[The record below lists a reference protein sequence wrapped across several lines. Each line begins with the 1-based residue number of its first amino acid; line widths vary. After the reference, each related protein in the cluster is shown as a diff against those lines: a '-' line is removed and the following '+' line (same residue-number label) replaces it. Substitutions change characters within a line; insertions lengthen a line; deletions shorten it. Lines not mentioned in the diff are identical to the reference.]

1 MPGSNSVV
9 SRKKVAILI
18 DEMFEDS
25 EFIYPYYRLLEA
37 GIAVDVVAKKK
48 VVYRGKHGTTAKATQ
63 TIHGLESRD
72 YDGVYVPGG
81 YAPESL
87 QRVPEMVEFV
97 KSLYEAGKAVCA
109 VCHGPS
115 LLISAGILK
124 GKKVTA
130 YHSIKDDL
138 INAGAYYT
146 DKPVEQDGNIITA
159 RDPKSLPAMMTLFLA
174 LLEK

>member
-1 MPGSNSVV
+1 MP

-25 EFIYPYYRLLEA
+25 EFIYPYNRLIEA
-37 GIAVDVVAKKK
+37 GTTVDVVAEKK

-63 TIHGLESRD
+63 TIHGLNSSD
-72 YDGVYVPGG
+72 YDAVYVPGG
-81 YAPESL
+81 HAPDRLRRE
-87 QRVPEMVEFV
+87 PEMVAFV
-97 KSLYEAGKAVCA
+97 NSLYEAGKTVCA

-115 LLISAGILK
+115 LLASAGILK
-124 GKKVTA
+124 GKKVTG

-138 INAGAYYT
+138 ENAGAYYA

-159 RDPKSLPAMMTLFLA
+159 RDPKSLPAMMTLFLP

>member
-1 MPGSNSVV
+1 MT

-18 DEMFEDS
+18 DDGFEDS
-25 EFIYPYYRLLEA
+25 EFIYPYNRLIEA
-37 GIAVDVVAKKK
+37 GIAVDVVAEKK

-63 TIHGLESRD
+63 MIHGLNSSD

-81 YAPESL
+81 YAPERL
-87 QRVPEMVEFV
+87 RREPEMVAFV
-97 KSLYEAGKAVCA
+97 RSLYEEGKVLCA

-115 LLISAGILK
+115 LLASAGILK
-124 GKKVTA
+124 GKKVTG

-138 INAGAYYT
+138 KNAGAYYA
-146 DKPVEQDGNIITA
+146 DKPVEQDGKIITA
-159 RDPKSLPAMMTLFLA
+159 RDPKSLPAMMKLFLP